1 MPKINTLPDIDD
13 MTGAKLVGSDSSG
26 KAVQVPVS
34 SLQGSLQASNN
45 LSELTDKEAARTN
58 LGLGTAAVADAGD
71 FAAAGALRPADIGT
85 SVQAQNARVQA
96 LADMDDGT
104 TGQVIAL
111 ASDGSLVFRNQSGG
125 GGGGSGDMEASVYD
139 PNGVEADA
147 FDMDN
152 MVEGTNTKIMTAAER
167 TAISTALQPDDI
179 GDTVQAYDADTA
191 KTDTAQTWS
200 GKQQFGQVTGTV
212 TAMPALD
219 LNCALG
225 NDFTKTIAG
234 ASTFTVSNVPSG
246 KAFDLRLILTYTSGT
261 ITWFSGI
268 EWLNDATPVLTGGKV
283 YEIIFTTING
293 GTTWRA
299 VAGEY
304 DD

>member
-1 MPKINTLPDIDD
+1 MTVRTRAELNGDADFNLPDNAGGLISPEDVRD
-13 MTGAKLVGSDSSG
+13 RIKDLADS
-26 KAVQVPVS
+26 
-34 SLQGSLQASNN
+34 
-45 LSELTDKEAARTN
+45 
-58 LGLGTAAVADAGD
+58 
-71 FAAAGALRPADIGT
+71 ALLPEDIGT
-85 SVQAQNARVQA
+85 SVQ
-96 LADMDDGT
+96 
-104 TGQVIAL
+104 
-111 ASDGSLVFRNQSGG
+111 S
-125 GGGGSGDMEASVYD
+125 YD
-139 PNGVEADA
+139 PDLAATDA
-147 FDMDN
+147 
-152 MVEGTNTKIMTAAER
+152 
-167 TAISTALQPDDI
+167 
-179 GDTVQAYDADTA
+179 
-191 KTDTAQTWS
+191 AQTWT
-200 GKQQFGQVTGTV
+200 GAQQFGQVTGTV

-268 EWLNDATPVLTGGKV
+268 EWLNDATPALAGGKV